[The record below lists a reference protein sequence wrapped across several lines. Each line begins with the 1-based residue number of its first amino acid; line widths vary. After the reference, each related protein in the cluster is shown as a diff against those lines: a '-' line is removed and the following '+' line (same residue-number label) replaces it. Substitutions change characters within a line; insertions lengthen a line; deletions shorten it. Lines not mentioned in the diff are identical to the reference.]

1 MSDLK
6 NKYNQLFGGNPKS
19 NDKDILSEGTYL
31 FGATSNKK
39 NIKEV
44 NEKGHL
50 TAKDFGT
57 FNDSI
62 NKVYDLIADLDD
74 EIGST
79 AEQASEATNANVYA
93 EIITQTSRHLVAAQK
108 ELEALKKYLHRTTSR
123 IF

>member
-19 NDKDILSEGTYL
+19 NDKDILTEGTYL

-39 NIKEV
+39 TIKEV
-44 NEKGHL
+44 DETGHL
-50 TAKDFGT
+50 TAKDFGA

-74 EIGST
+74 EIGSA
-79 AEQASEATNANVYA
+79 AEQASEATDAKVYT